1 MWNGDLLKYGA
12 ILDALKRID
21 SLENFFSQIAVTF
34 FKERRSIAYIDPFT
48 LCLIQIL
55 LHNIPCVN
63 CSLFIEKFI
72 EIIYI
77 PGFCFETNHDPLNCP
92 SIMNI
97 KKLLALSFHYG
108 YLTRESIND
117 IRTKH
122 FSKILTTP
130 IQNSLTSQATL
141 QKLFD
146 TLIIKYQQNPVSLA
160 FLSTRK
166 IRQSMIK
173 VNQKNIEQLHLN
185 THLKN
190 TLLTSK

>member
-1 MWNGDLLKYGA
+1 MCEL
-12 ILDALKRID
+12 
-21 SLENFFSQIAVTF
+21 
-34 FKERRSIAYIDPFT
+34 FT
-48 LCLIQIL
+48 
-55 LHNIPCVN
+55 
-63 CSLFIEKFI
+63 

-77 PGFCFETNHDPLNCP
+77 PGFCSETNHDPLNYP

-122 FSKILTTP
+122 FSKILTIP
-130 IQNSLTSQATL
+130 IQNPLTLQATL

-146 TLIIKYQQNPVSLA
+146 TLNQYIDELEIKYQQNPVSLA
-160 FLSTRK
+160 LLSTRK
-166 IRQSMIK
+166 IRQSMIQ
-173 VNQKNIEQLHLN
+173 VNQRNTEQLHLN